1 MPLRIVIDA
10 RRVADF
16 GIGTYIRNLV
26 RALARLDRE
35 NRYVLITSAPEVAEF
50 SDLSDNFEIAQRP
63 GSTST
68 GIAQLG
74 FSLFLRGLNADV
86 FHIPLN
92 AVPLWMPKP
101 YVVTTHDMSTLLFL
115 DQPGY
120 RSNLQ
125 RFYLRRGLLRA
136 DRVIAVSSATRRDV
150 ESVLGIPP
158 SRIRVVYNAPDPV
171 FCPPDGWSLPI
182 NGEHCPYTPEMRRV
196 LDRYH
201 IHYPFLLYVGRTN
214 AQKNI
219 PRLVEAFAVLR
230 GELQDCAPYRDLRL
244 IIIGDEIARQP
255 ALRHA
260 VIQSRVETAVRFL
273 GFVPI
278 ETLRVFYQLAA
289 AFVFPSLYEGFG
301 LPPLEAMACGTPVV
315 CSNVSSLPEV
325 VGDAAIKVNPE
336 NVFDIARGMR
346 DVLLDG
352 ELRRRIVTAG
362 VEQVKKFSWDRTA
375 REVHQAY
382 VEIGSYKKRPR

>member
-35 NRYVLITSAPEVAEF
+35 NRYVLITSAQEVAEF
-50 SDLSDNFEIAQRP
+50 SDLPDNFESALRP

-136 DRVIAVSSATRRDV
+136 DRVIAVS
-150 ESVLGIPP
+150 
-158 SRIRVVYNAPDPV
+158 
-171 FCPPDGWSLPI
+171 
-182 NGEHCPYTPEMRRV
+182 
-196 LDRYH
+196 
-201 IHYPFLLYVGRTN
+201 
-214 AQKNI
+214 
-219 PRLVEAFAVLR
+219 
-230 GELQDCAPYRDLRL
+230 
-244 IIIGDEIARQP
+244 
-255 ALRHA
+255 
-260 VIQSRVETAVRFL
+260 
-273 GFVPI
+273 
-278 ETLRVFYQLAA
+278 
-289 AFVFPSLYEGFG
+289 
-301 LPPLEAMACGTPVV
+301 
-315 CSNVSSLPEV
+315 
-325 VGDAAIKVNPE
+325 
-336 NVFDIARGMR
+336 
-346 DVLLDG
+346 
-352 ELRRRIVTAG
+352 
-362 VEQVKKFSWDRTA
+362 
-375 REVHQAY
+375 
-382 VEIGSYKKRPR
+382 